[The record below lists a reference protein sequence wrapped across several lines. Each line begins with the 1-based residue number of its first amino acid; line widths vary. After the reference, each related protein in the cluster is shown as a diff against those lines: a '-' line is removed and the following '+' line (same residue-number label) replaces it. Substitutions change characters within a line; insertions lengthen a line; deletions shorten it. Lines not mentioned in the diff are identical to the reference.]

1 MDQELMSEDQVEKA
15 RQIAAENI
23 RLRQAYRSLFAV
35 GGDSAELVL
44 ADLRRFCRGDISA
57 LAYSSISGSIDIQ
70 ATMANE
76 GRREVWLRICDATNC
91 DPHTGAPL

>member
-1 MDQELMSEDQVEKA
+1 MDPELMSDDQVERA

-23 RLRQAYRSLFAV
+23 RLRQAYRSLFSV

-44 ADLRRFCRGDISA
+44 ADLKRFCYGSVSA
-57 LAYSSISGSIDIQ
+57 LAYSPINGSIDIQ
-70 ATMANE
+70 ATMSNE

-91 DPHTGAPL
+91 DPHTGASL